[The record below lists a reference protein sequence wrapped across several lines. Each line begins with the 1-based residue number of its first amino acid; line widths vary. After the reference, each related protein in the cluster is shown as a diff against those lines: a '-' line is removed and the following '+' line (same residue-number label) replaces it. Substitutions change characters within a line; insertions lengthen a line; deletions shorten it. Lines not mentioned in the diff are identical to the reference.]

1 MPLSVE
7 HKARTRDKI
16 VAAAA
21 GLLRTH
27 GPAATGV
34 AQVMKR
40 AGLTHGGFYAHFSSK
55 EEMVAAAFEAAVI
68 DSANKL
74 GDGLDD
80 LPRAEKLRHY
90 VGRYLSRAHRDK
102 PAEGCPLAALGSD
115 LARAEP
121 GPRQGFEHGIRHLM
135 ADFEKVLPHDENDKD
150 GEDDAHLLGTMAM
163 MLGGLM
169 LSRAVADTDFSDH
182 ILRSVRHTALGLAEG
197 RSHHRVD
204 HESDHGADQ

>member
-40 AGLTHGGFYAHFSSK
+40 AGLTHGGFYAHFPSK
-55 EEMVAAAFEAAVI
+55 EEMVAAAFGAAVV

-90 VGRYLSRAHRDK
+90 VGRYLSRAHRDN
-102 PAEGCPLAALGSD
+102 PAEGCPVAALGSD

-121 GPRQGFEHGIRHLM
+121 GARQGFEHGIRHLM
-135 ADFEKVLPHDENDKD
+135 ADLKKVLPHDDNDKD
-150 GEDDAHLLGTMAM
+150 EDDGNLLGTMAM

-169 LSRAVADTDFSDH
+169 LSRAVADMDFSDH

-197 RSHHRVD
+197 RSEHRV
-204 HESDHGADQ
+204 EHGAKQ